1 MNILKI
7 VIKEIVSYDNFV
19 NGVTYVIGQHRVGA
33 REFYGS
39 VSANAL
45 YTYHE
50 YLHKLRSFNAI
61 QINNVDKNYHINS
74 LLKKNLKFKKFLNC
88 SIFFNSTAS
97 YSLMKHKDNYNVY
110 LYVLK
115 GKKKVQIQN
124 KKRTLIQKQG
134 IKIQKNFSHKVFN
147 QKNTFALSISY
158 KSLGY

>member
-1 MNILKI
+1 MNIIKI
-7 VIKEIVSYDNFV
+7 LIKEIVSYDNYV
-19 NGVTYVIGQHRVGA
+19 NGLTYVISQHRVGA

-50 YLHKLRSFNAI
+50 YLHNLKSFNAI
-61 QINNVDKNYHINS
+61 QINNVDKTYQINS
-74 LLKKNLKFKKFLNC
+74 FLKKNFKFKKFLNC
-88 SIFFNSTAS
+88 SIFFNSTTN
-97 YSLMKHKDNYNVY
+97 YSLMKHKDNYDVY

-147 QKNTFALSISY
+147 QKNTLALSIAY